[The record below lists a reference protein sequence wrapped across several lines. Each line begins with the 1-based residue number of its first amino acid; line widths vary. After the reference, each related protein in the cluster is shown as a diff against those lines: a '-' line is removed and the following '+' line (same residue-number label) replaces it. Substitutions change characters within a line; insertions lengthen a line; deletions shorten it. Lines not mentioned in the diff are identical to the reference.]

1 MTLSVTGDAE
11 ADELVR
17 SNPLALLIAMLLDQ
31 QISIELAF
39 RGPHRLAQRL
49 GELSVN
55 RIVSTELDDLIAAF
69 SQKPALHRFPKSM
82 AARTHALC
90 SYLDDRWAGRAESL
104 WSDAP
109 DAGELFGRLLEL
121 PGFGQEKA
129 MILTAVLAK
138 RMGIAPEGW
147 REFAG
152 PFADAQ
158 PRSVA
163 DVDSPAAMERV
174 KAWKKLQ
181 RSAGKT
187 KQQ

>member
-69 SQKPALHRFPKSM
+69 SQKPACTDFRNRWQLARMRCVHTSTIGGQGGLKACGPTRPMPANSLGVCSSFP
-82 AARTHALC
+82 ALV
-90 SYLDDRWAGRAESL
+90 R
-104 WSDAP
+104 
-109 DAGELFGRLLEL
+109 
-121 PGFGQEKA
+121 
-129 MILTAVLAK
+129 K
-138 RMGIAPEGW
+138 R
-147 REFAG
+147 R
-152 PFADAQ
+152 
-158 PRSVA
+158 
-163 DVDSPAAMERV
+163 
-174 KAWKKLQ
+174 
-181 RSAGKT
+181 
-187 KQQ
+187 